1 MQFESFLFKGNNKYS
16 VKTLYEEETFIIFK
30 GPPEFMT
37 CNFYGST
44 SQYVKLNILLSNYLS
59 NFLAL
64 WILFTGRTLDW
75 LHVVLL

>member
-1 MQFESFLFKGNNKYS
+1 MKKKLSYLNLMQCFAS
-16 VKTLYEEETFIIFK
+16 IFK

-64 WILFTGRTLDW
+64 WILFTGRTFKLDW

>member
-1 MQFESFLFKGNNKYS
+1 MKKKLSYLNLMQCFAS
-16 VKTLYEEETFIIFK
+16 IFK

-44 SQYVKLNILLSNYLS
+44 SQYLKLNILLSNYLS